1 MRWGRLALWTLGLV
15 AAREAWLA
23 LGPRRWRRQEGYA
36 AAKARAEEL
45 GLPLLVVGAP
55 SAGFVNVAL
64 TDYGCGDLCV
74 DLEGCPGCERA
85 VTGRAED
92 VLPMLPDGSAVA
104 FVSCT
109 LEYVDDVERVWRELR
124 RIAGREVYAVTVEPW
139 SLTAFFFPGAQRR
152 ILAAPAPGS
161 SGGISYRP
169 LPWARAVPALPA
181 LEGPRRLYNR
191 HRERR

>member
-1 MRWGRLALWTLGLV
+1 MRFWGRILLWGAAGVLV
-15 AAREAWLA
+15 REAWLA
-23 LGPRRWRRQEGYA
+23 LGPRRWRRREGYA

-55 SAGFVNVAL
+55 SAGFVNVWL
-64 TDYGCGDLCV
+64 SDYGCGDLCV

-85 VTGRAED
+85 ITGRAED
-92 VLPMLPDGSAVA
+92 VLPMLPDGSAVV

-139 SLTAFFFPGAQRR
+139 TLTAFFFPGAQRR
-152 ILAAPAPGS
+152 ILSAPDPGAA
-161 SGGISYRP
+161 GGIRYAP
-169 LPWARAVPALPA
+169 LPWAREVEALPA
-181 LEGPRRLYNR
+181 LEGPRRRPRLK
-191 HRERR
+191 

>member
-1 MRWGRLALWTLGLV
+1 MGWGRIALWALGLV
-15 AAREAWLA
+15 AVREAWLA
-23 LGPRRWRRQEGYA
+23 LGPRRWRRRDGYA

-55 SAGFVNVAL
+55 HAGFVNVWL
-64 TDYGCGDLCV
+64 SDYGCGDLCV

-124 RIAGREVYAVTVEPW
+124 RVAGREVFVVTVEPW

-152 ILAAPAPGS
+152 MLSVPAPGAR
-161 SGGISYRP
+161 GGISYRP
-169 LPWARAVPALPA
+169 LPWARTTTDARALGRGRA
-181 LEGPRRLYNR
+181 
-191 HRERR
+191 HRMLR